1 MTASELLTR
10 LAFKFHWIK
19 ISLSNKRYVDITWTR
34 CRPSD
39 LLVHLHL
46 LAVGGE
52 LLLFDKDRIISVESA
67 AVVLGQIRLP
77 EGEEGALGMSSTS
90 SLTSLTG

>member
-1 MTASELLTR
+1 M
-10 LAFKFHWIK
+10 WIE
-19 ISLSNKRYVDITWTR
+19 ISSSDKRYIDLTWTR

-39 LLVHLHL
+39 VLVHLHL
-46 LAVGGE
+46 LAAGGD
-52 LLLFDKDRIISVESA
+52 LLLLDKDRIISVESA
-67 AVVLGQIRLP
+67 AVVLGQIRFP